1 MHLGIYSTAYLPHF
15 TQCAVRV
22 NEIGEVEQAMVN
34 RFLASCAYAHPE
46 KPFIQPEQAV
56 LVTNYAVA
64 ATRFARLSRPA
75 CFCALFRSAST
86 RRTAVEIWS
95 DMHAPLE
102 ISA

>member
-22 NEIGEVEQAMVN
+22 NEIGEVEQAVVN

-64 ATRFARLSRPA
+64 ATRFARLSRTA

-86 RRTAVEIWS
+86 RRTAVEI
-95 DMHAPLE
+95 
-102 ISA
+102 

>member
-1 MHLGIYSTAYLPHF
+1 MHLSIYSTAYLPHF

-22 NEIGEVEQAMVN
+22 NEIGEVEQAVVN

-56 LVTNYAVA
+56 LVTNYAPA

-75 CFCALFRSAST
+75 CFCALFRSPST
-86 RRTAVEIWS
+86 RRTAVEI
-95 DMHAPLE
+95 
-102 ISA
+102 